1 MATSR
6 QTSPVTAEI
15 IRGALVATT
24 DEMKSCLLR
33 TAYSQIIY
41 EGFDF
46 TVGLFDATGETISI
60 GLGLPMF
67 IHGLS
72 AAVKAKIARF
82 AEEGLVE
89 GDMLVTNDAYLT
101 GSHLNHMV
109 VTLPIFYG
117 GEVIAYASTMAHW
130 QDIGGTLGIITK
142 DIYSEGL
149 QIPIMKL
156 ESAGRPNN
164 DLIQIISSNVR
175 FPKAA
180 LGDLRGQI
188 GAVRTGAERVHDIVS
203 RYGSDAFR
211 SAIESLYD
219 QTERIARGVVAAIPD
234 GTYSASSF
242 MDNDGVTKDRIPI
255 NVTVT
260 VAGDELTID
269 LSGVGHQV
277 AGYFNSGMTTGI
289 GAAQVA
295 FRCLTTANVY
305 PINDGAYRT
314 LNVVLPPG
322 RVVSAVKPAS
332 MHRWMTIPMTIID
345 TVFLALSEVVPERV
359 IAGHHAD
366 LCSRTLYG
374 IDYRTGKFF
383 LRNGGPIGGG
393 WGAKYNSD
401 GESGTICINDGDTH
415 GAPIESLERQ
425 LPVMVERYGF
435 RTDSGGA
442 GEFRGGLGVEQRMR
456 FLSPQTNMDTGI
468 DRTQCAPWGL
478 KGGHAALPNRVR
490 FVRTDGPSNPQG
502 GKFAGLSFDK
512 GETFIVESG
521 GGGGY
526 GDPLDR
532 DAEAVRRDVA
542 AQYVSASAAHEVYGV
557 VLDVHGEVDDAGTR
571 AHRAQLKADRPAGAE
586 Q

>member
-1 MATSR
+1 MATGT
-6 QTSPVTAEI
+6 QANPVTAEI

-46 TVGLFDATGETISI
+46 TVGLFDADGETISI

-67 IHGLS
+67 IHGL
-72 AAVKAKIARF
+72 AASVKAKIARYS
-82 AEEGLVE
+82 EEGLVE

-109 VTLPIFYG
+109 VTLPIFHD

-156 ESAGRPNN
+156 ESAGCPNS
-164 DLIQIISSNVR
+164 DLLQIISSNVR
-175 FPKAA
+175 FPAMA

-188 GAVRTGAERVHDIVS
+188 GAVRTGAERVRAIVS
-203 RYGSDAFR
+203 RYGPDAFR
-211 SAIESLYD
+211 GAIESLYE
-219 QTERIARGVVAAIPD
+219 QTERIARGVVTAIPD
-234 GTYSASSF
+234 GTYTASSF
-242 MDNDGVTKDRIPI
+242 MDNDGVTEDRIPI
-255 NVTVT
+255 NVKVI

-277 AGYFNSGMTTGI
+277 AGYFNSGATTGI
-289 GAAQVA
+289 GAARVA
-295 FRCLTTANVY
+295 FRCITTADVF
-305 PINDGAYRT
+305 PINDGAYRALT
-314 LNVVLPPG
+314 VVLPPG

-345 TVFLALSEVVPERV
+345 TVFRALSEVVPERV

-415 GAPIESLERQ
+415 GAPIEALERK
-425 LPVMVERYGF
+425 LPVLVERYGF

-456 FLSPQTNMDTGI
+456 FLSPVTNMDTGI

-478 KGGHAALPNRVR
+478 KGGHAGLPNRVR
-490 FVRTDGPSNPQG
+490 FIRNDGPSNPPG
-502 GKFAGLSFDK
+502 GKFAGLTFAK

-526 GDPLDR
+526 GDPLER

-542 AQYVSASAAHEVYGV
+542 AEYVSASTASDIYGV
-557 VLDVHGEVDDAGTR
+557 VLDSSGKIDDVATKARR
-571 AHRAQLKADRPAGAE
+571 AELRSRRPAGAR

>member
-1 MATSR
+1 
-6 QTSPVTAEI
+6 
-15 IRGALVATT
+15 
-24 DEMKSCLLR
+24 MKSCLLR

-46 TVGLFDATGETISI
+46 TVGLFDAAGETISI

-67 IHGLS
+67 IHGL
-72 AAVKAKIARF
+72 AATVKAKIAHYE
-82 AEEGLVE
+82 AEGLVE
-89 GDMLVTNDAYLT
+89 GDMLITNDAYLT

-109 VTLPIFYG
+109 VTLPIFHDG
-117 GEVIAYASTMAHW
+117 RVIAYASTMAHW

-175 FPKAA
+175 FPTTA
-180 LGDLRGQI
+180 LGDLRGQM
-188 GAVRTGAERVHDIVS
+188 GAVRTGAERVQRIAS
-203 RYGSDAFR
+203 RYGSDAFHG
-211 SAIESLYD
+211 AIESLYE
-219 QTERIARGVVAAIPD
+219 QTDRVARRVVAAIPD

-242 MDNDGVTKDRIPI
+242 MDNDGVTDSRIPI
-255 NVTVT
+255 NVTVV

-277 AGYFNSGMTTGI
+277 AGYFNSGATTGI

-295 FRCLTTANVY
+295 FRCITTANIF
-305 PINDGAYRT
+305 PINDGAYRA
-314 LNVVLPPG
+314 LRVILPPG
-322 RVVSAVKPAS
+322 RVVSAVKPAA

-345 TVFLALSEVVPERV
+345 TAFLALSEVVPQRV

-374 IDYRTGKFF
+374 IDYRTGRFF

-393 WGAKYNSD
+393 WGAKHNSD

-425 LPVMVERYGF
+425 LPVIVERYGF
-435 RTDSGGA
+435 RMDSGGA
-442 GEFRGGLGVEQRMR
+442 GKFRGGLGVEQRMR
-456 FLSPQTNMDTGI
+456 FLSPATNMDTGI

-478 KGGHAALPNRVR
+478 KGALPGLPNQVR
-490 FVRTDGPSNPQG
+490 FVRNDGPLNPRG
-502 GKFAGLSFDK
+502 GKFAGLSFAK

-526 GDPLDR
+526 GDPLER
-532 DAEAVRRDVA
+532 AAEAVQRDVVA
-542 AQYVSASAAHEVYGV
+542 AYVSPTAARDIYGV
-557 VLDVHGEVDDAGTR
+557 ALETDGAIDEAGTR
-571 AHRAQLKADRPAGAE
+571 RVRSELHARRSAGAE
-586 Q
+586 K